1 MRRLFCCLFLIFTLA
16 LSGTLSVPSSGFAED
31 NVSLQGKFIQGG
43 IIIGKAP
50 GGSKIFLNQEAIK
63 LSQQGDFV
71 FGFGRDAEGIV
82 ELSIQ
87 TPDGK
92 TQTRNYEIKKRD
104 YAIQRIEGVAQK
116 YVSPPKEVA
125 DRISRDAQIVAKAR
139 TEDFDEPMYAKG
151 FIWPAHGRISGVYGS
166 QRVFNGVPKRPHFGV
181 DVAAPVGTPVI
192 APAPGIVTLAE
203 PDLYYSGGTIILD
216 HGHGLSST
224 FLHMDS
230 VTVKVGD
237 YLAQGEK
244 LGTLGATGRVT
255 GPHLDWRMNWFKER
269 VDPETLVGPMPN

>member
-1 MRRLFCCLFLIFTLA
+1 MRRLYAFLFII
-16 LSGTLSVPSSGFAED
+16 SVMVSAAFADE
-31 NVSLQGKFIQGG
+31 SYSIRGEFIQGG

-50 GGSKIFLNQEAIK
+50 SGTKVFLNRETIQVSK
-63 LSQQGDFV
+63 QGDFV
-71 FGFGRDAEGIV
+71 FGFGRDAEGVV

-87 TPDGK
+87 KPTGE

-125 DRISRDAQIVAKAR
+125 DRISRDAAIVAKAR
-139 TEDFDEPMYAKG
+139 TSNFDEPMYATG
-151 FIWPAHGRISGVYGS
+151 FIWPAQGRISGVYGS

-181 DVAAPVGTPVI
+181 DVAAPVGTPI
-192 APAPGIVTLAE
+192 AAPAPGIVTLAE
-203 PDLYYSGGTIILD
+203 PDLYYSGGTVILD

-230 VTVKVGD
+230 VTVKIGD
-237 YLAQGEK
+237 FLEQGDQ

-269 VDPETLVGPMPN
+269 VDPETLVGPMSQ

>member
-1 MRRLFCCLFLIFTLA
+1 MKLVAMRRLFAFLFIILA
-16 LSGTLSVPSSGFAED
+16 MVSTAFAD
-31 NVSLQGKFIQGG
+31 GSYSLWGEFIQGG

-50 GGSKIFLNQEAIK
+50 SGTKVFLNKEAIK
-63 LSQQGDFV
+63 VSEQGDFV
-71 FGFGRDAEGIV
+71 FGFGRDVEGQV
-82 ELSIQ
+82 EVSIHK
-87 TPDGK
+87 PDGDIL
-92 TQTRNYEIKKRD
+92 TENYEIKKRD

-125 DRISRDAQIVAKAR
+125 DRISRDATIVAKAR
-139 TEDFDEPMYAKG
+139 TSNFDEPMYASG
-151 FIWPAHGRISGVYGS
+151 FIWPAQGRISGVYGS

-181 DVAAPVGTPVI
+181 DVAAPVGTPI
-192 APAPGIVTLAE
+192 AAPAPGIVTLAE
-203 PDLYYSGGTIILD
+203 PDLYYSGGTVILD

-230 VTVKVGD
+230 VTVDVGD
-237 YLAQGEK
+237 FLNQGEK

-269 VDPETLVGPMPN
+269 VDPETLVGPMP

>member
-1 MRRLFCCLFLIFTLA
+1 MKLVAMRRLFAFLSIILA
-16 LSGTLSVPSSGFAED
+16 MVSTAFAD
-31 NVSLQGKFIQGG
+31 GSYSLRGEFIQGG

-50 GGSKIFLNQEAIK
+50 SGTKVFLNKEAIK
-63 LSQQGDFV
+63 VSEQGDFV
-71 FGFGRDAEGIV
+71 FGFGRDVEGQV
-82 ELSIQ
+82 EVSIHK
-87 TPDGK
+87 PDGDIL
-92 TQTRNYEIKKRD
+92 TENYEIKKRD

-125 DRISRDAQIVAKAR
+125 DRISRDATIVAKAR
-139 TEDFDEPMYAKG
+139 TSNFDEPMYASG
-151 FIWPAHGRISGVYGS
+151 FIWPAQGRISGVYGS

-181 DVAAPVGTPVI
+181 DVAAPVGTPI
-192 APAPGIVTLAE
+192 AAPAPGIVTLAE
-203 PDLYYSGGTIILD
+203 PDLYYSGGTVILD

-230 VTVKVGD
+230 VTVEVGD
-237 YLAQGEK
+237 YLNQGEK

-269 VDPETLVGPMPN
+269 VDPETLVGPMQQ